1 MKRRPNGLVVGVLA
15 LSVALVV
22 LLVTMTRPHS
32 DIPLDADNPS
42 PYGAQAVARVLEQ
55 HGVAVER
62 ADTLESLRG
71 VGPDAETTVL
81 LTDAALVPDDEQQ
94 DFLDLARSGATL
106 VVVDP
111 NVDLRE
117 TLFGTEAE
125 KSQDGA
131 VYTSRSGGR
140 NVIAFNDPT
149 LLSNEYVVEGDNARL
164 ALTALGEHPRLVW
177 ISTWNGVTAEE
188 TGGLDWPAWKTP
200 LTWALGLSALLLVV
214 VRGRRFGRLA
224 LEPMPVTVKAVEST
238 RALASLY
245 RRSSARD
252 SAASAL
258 RDGTASRVG
267 AGLGLSQGRRSP
279 DLVADALRA
288 RGAAAAVADGV
299 TASNVPH
306 DLAEWLTGP
315 TPEND
320 KALVELARELDRL
333 EKEILR

>member
-1 MKRRPNGLVVGVLA
+1 MAAVFPQVDR
-15 LSVALVV
+15 
-22 LLVTMTRPHS
+22 
-32 DIPLDADNPS
+32 
-42 PYGAQAVARVLEQ
+42 QAVGARAGGEQ
-55 HGVAVER
+55 
-62 ADTLESLRG
+62 T
-71 VGPDAETTVL
+71 
-81 LTDAALVPDDEQQ
+81 
-94 DFLDLARSGATL
+94 
-106 VVVDP
+106 
-111 NVDLRE
+111 
-117 TLFGTEAE
+117 
-125 KSQDGA
+125 
-131 VYTSRSGGR
+131 
-140 NVIAFNDPT
+140 
-149 LLSNEYVVEGDNARL
+149 
-164 ALTALGEHPRLVW
+164 
-177 ISTWNGVTAEE
+177 
-188 TGGLDWPAWKTP
+188 GLDWPAWKTP
-200 LTWALGLSALLLVV
+200 LTWAIGLSVLFLVV
-214 VRGRRFGRLA
+214 LRGRRFGLLA

-288 RGAAAAVADGV
+288 RGAAAADADGV

-333 EKEILR
+333 EKEIRR